1 MRVNR
6 GEQID
11 EDEEAKAREVAEAK
25 AKKELADAVRLAAE
39 LRVLNQTSLTK
50 LARDWAVKLFDT
62 SRMSGLEFE
71 SWKAEGLD
79 LFGDPA
85 GEAADIAREV
95 VTKPKD
101 GYVTV
106 RGDGKIIARHR
117 GDEFLFTAHPT
128 LPWVDSVS
136 DVEFADLPD
145 AIEADPGDTGFG
157 TGGDPG
163 DDDPSGFLEGMSRTA
178 QSGGSVSPSNIPT
191 AAEAREKFIKR
202 AERVKLSTATRA
214 ALGSKADSIAGVLA
228 TTDRQIKRGVDVK
241 VGKVAKPFE
250 LFSPDNNV
258 PPDPATFGDDGLST
272 APEPSPPAPSPKPA
286 AAKPKPDINRK
297 GQMGRK
303 HRPGSAV
310 SLAYNEAFMLKI
322 ADGVKGWGVL
332 QWHSTRSDAAVV
344 ARLNEMREKLGERG
358 GLVAGT
364 SGHLY
369 RLLGADQFSGYRGLL
384 MKAREHGLGPEAV
397 TITTTGDGAAVARV
411 LVGEGEDGVPPVSL
425 TWRQSG
431 SHRDDGA
438 FKAGEALR
446 ARVRAKISEADRQKP
461 EVKDALE
468 TGETLANLIPV
479 VDIFWA
485 PLIAAGQT
493 GDPAAAGHELM
504 IEASAEGILGA
515 VEKVGGLYGKTL
527 AEAIK
532 RAGLMPA
539 FKVAK
544 EIGFS
549 WAGDELKDILSNM
562 ISETKELD
570 Q

>member
-11 EDEEAKAREVAEAK
+11 EEEEAQAREAQAREAKAR
-25 AKKELADAVRLAAE
+25 KELADAVRLAAE
-39 LRVLNQTSLTK
+39 LRVLNQTSLTE
-50 LARDWAVKLFDT
+50 LARSWAVKLFNT
-62 SRMSGLEFE
+62 SSMSGPEFE
-71 SWKAEGLD
+71 GWKAEGLD
-79 LFGDPA
+79 LFGDPG

-95 VTKPKD
+95 GTKPRD

-106 RGDGKIIARHR
+106 RGDGKIIGRHR
-117 GDEFLFTAHPT
+117 GDAFVFTAHPT

-136 DVEFADLPD
+136 EVEFADLPD

-157 TGGDPG
+157 TGDDPG

-178 QSGGSVSPSNIPT
+178 RSGGSVSPSNIPT
-191 AAEAREKFIKR
+191 EAEAREKFVKR
-202 AERVKLSTATRA
+202 AGRVNLSTATRA

-241 VGKVAKPFE
+241 VGKVAKPFGM
-250 LFSPDNNV
+250 FSPDNVV
-258 PPDPATFGDDGLST
+258 PPDPATFGDDLSG
-272 APEPSPPAPSPKPA
+272 PPPVPG
-286 AAKPKPDINRK
+286 AAKPKGGINRK

-310 SLAYNEAFMLKI
+310 AAAYNEAFMLKI

-332 QWHSTRSDAAVV
+332 QWHSTRSDAAVL
-344 ARLNEMREKLGERG
+344 ARLNEMREKMDERG

-369 RLLGADQFSGYRGLL
+369 RLLGADQFAAYRGLL

-397 TITTTGDGAAVARV
+397 TITTTGDGTAVSRV
-411 LVGEGEDGVPPVSL
+411 LIGEGEDGVPPVPLS
-425 TWRQSG
+425 WKQSG
-431 SHRDDGA
+431 SHVDDGA
-438 FKAGEALR
+438 WKGGEALR
-446 ARVRAKISEADRQKP
+446 AEIRARISDADRQKP
-461 EVKDALE
+461 EVKEALKI
-468 TGETLANLIPV
+468 GETLAGLIPV
-479 VDIFWA
+479 VDTFWK

-493 GDPAAAGHELM
+493 GDPAAAGRELM

-515 VEKVGGLYGKTL
+515 VEKVGGVYGKTL

-544 EIGFS
+544 KVGFS
-549 WAGDELKDILSNM
+549 WAGKKLRETLKDVF
-562 ISETKELD
+562 ETPDRESK
-570 Q
+570 